1 MKFYSKQA
9 KRRATMAKKVNMP
22 HQGHEEHLCFLENL
36 GYLRAPELL
45 EIGVDRKE
53 EFKRLV
59 RKPKFFCKK
68 CGRAAADKMNLCEP
82 EKL

>member
-1 MKFYSKQA
+1 
-9 KRRATMAKKVNMP
+9 MAQKVKMP
-22 HQGHEEHLCFLENL
+22 HPGHEGHLCYLENI
-36 GYLRAPELL
+36 GYLRSQELL

-59 RKPKFFCKK
+59 RRPKFFCRK
-68 CGRAAADKMNLCEP
+68 CGRAASSEGNLCEP